1 LDGKQLC
8 LDLPSNSD
16 GKNMSARSF
25 VTICCILCALSLL
38 SLLAILFVDEKFKSK
53 MILLGKGLAIAS
65 LISGIIGVPLG
76 ISFAMKPLGLM
87 DAKIGVSS
95 ILGIIAVGFNLGGV
109 ITTFIMK

>member
-1 LDGKQLC
+1 
-8 LDLPSNSD
+8 
-16 GKNMSARSF
+16 
-25 VTICCILCALSLL
+25 
-38 SLLAILFVDEKFKSK
+38 

-76 ISFAMKPLGLM
+76 ISFGMKQAGVV
-87 DAKIGVSS
+87 DAKMGVSS